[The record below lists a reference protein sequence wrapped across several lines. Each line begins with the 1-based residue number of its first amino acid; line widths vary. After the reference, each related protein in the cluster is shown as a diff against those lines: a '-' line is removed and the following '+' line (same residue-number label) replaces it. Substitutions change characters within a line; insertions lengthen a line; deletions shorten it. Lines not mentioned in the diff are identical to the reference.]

1 MSAERKFP
9 APQQY
14 VENEDFWAACND
26 GKLMLP
32 RCKDTG
38 KVFWYPRKISPFT
51 LSGNV
56 EWVQASGKGV
66 IYTYSV
72 MRRTEPNF
80 AIAYVTLEEGVTV
93 MTNLVDCDFDKLAVG
108 QKVELTWRAAED
120 GQKVPVFK
128 PAG

>member
-9 APQQY
+9 APQKY
-14 VENEDFWAACND
+14 VENVDFWAACND

-38 KVFWYPRKISPFT
+38 KFFWYPRKISPFT

-56 EWVQASGKGV
+56 EWVAASGKGT

-72 MRRTEPNF
+72 MRRTDPNF
-80 AIAYVTLEEGVTV
+80 AIAYVRLDEGVTV

-108 QKVELTWRAAED
+108 QKVELAWRAAED